1 MIMKPIRVFIISDS
15 LLFVQGLKSLLT
27 HEIGLEIVGEE
38 MTIERA
44 VEQIEILGPDVIILG
59 ENSRVSDS
67 ALEEMYLLR
76 TKPGIKVIGLS
87 LQNNGLFIYLSAR
100 RYVESVEDLVKAI
113 ESDAYLAESSYAQY
127 KAGWLE

>member
-1 MIMKPIRVFIISDS
+1 VRPIRVFIISDS

-27 HEIGLEIVGEE
+27 HETKLEIVGEE
-38 MTIERA
+38 TTMERA
-44 VEQIEILGPDVIILG
+44 VEQIELLGPDVIILS

-67 ALEEMYLLR
+67 ALEEMFLLR
-76 TKPGIKVIGLS
+76 AKPGIKVIGLS

-100 RYVESVEDLVKAI
+100 RDVESLEDLVKAI

-127 KAGWLE
+127 KAG